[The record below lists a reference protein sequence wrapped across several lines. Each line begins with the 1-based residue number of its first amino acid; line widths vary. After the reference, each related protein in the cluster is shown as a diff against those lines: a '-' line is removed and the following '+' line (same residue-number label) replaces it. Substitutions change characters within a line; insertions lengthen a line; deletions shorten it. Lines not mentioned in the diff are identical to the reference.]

1 MSRIGT
7 QRAQW
12 LSMLAKLTSPMES
25 TTAAQAFAAY
35 APFLERF
42 PDAAF
47 TAASLEH
54 VASKYQRGGIP
65 TYGDVREHL
74 GRWWKDN
81 RPMPLAL
88 PKPEAAALPPRTEA
102 ESAAARWSAH
112 KAIAHLKAKD
122 REYGANDARDLP
134 PPARHLTRTELD
146 AAYAAAG
153 ITGPKVAP

>member
-7 QRAQW
+7 KRAQW

-25 TTAAQAFAAY
+25 SAAAQAFAAY

-42 PDAAF
+42 PDEAF

-54 VASKYQRGGIP
+54 VASKYHRGGVP
-65 TYGDVREHL
+65 TYGDIREHL
-74 GRWWKDN
+74 GAWWKDN

-88 PKPEAAALPPRTEA
+88 PKPEAPTLHPRTEA
-102 ESAAARWSAH
+102 ESTAARWSAH

-134 PPARHLTRTELD
+134 PQARHLTRTELN

-153 ITGPKVAP
+153 ISGPKTT